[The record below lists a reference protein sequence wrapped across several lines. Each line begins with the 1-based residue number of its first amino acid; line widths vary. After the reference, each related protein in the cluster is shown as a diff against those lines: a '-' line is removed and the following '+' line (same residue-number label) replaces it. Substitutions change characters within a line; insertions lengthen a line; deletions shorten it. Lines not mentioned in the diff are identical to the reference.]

1 MNSATENPTPADPKP
16 VVLNKNTAPAQKP
29 GVPKLVLPATKL
41 QRKQTR
47 EERATGRKPRGYAS
61 LDVGDFAARFGLFQ
75 RQMREGL
82 SRQQTRA
89 QSERKQRERI
99 LRGFFP
105 QKGTKVG
112 RADASPSD
120 KARGRLY
127 LTLEN
132 GQVINPS
139 KFLKR
144 ADANPVLVEKVVAF
158 IAANSPEVPRE

>member
-1 MNSATENPTPADPKP
+1 MDTETPADAKP

-29 GVPKLVLPATKL
+29 GIPKLVLPSTKL

-47 EERATGRKPRGYAS
+47 EEKANGRKPRGYAQ

-75 RQMREGL
+75 RQRRKGL
-82 SRQQTRA
+82 SRQQARA
-89 QSERKQRERI
+89 QAEKRERERI

-112 RADASPSD
+112 RADASPAD
-120 KARGRLY
+120 RARGRMY

-139 KFLKR
+139 KFLQR

-158 IAANSPEVPRE
+158 IAANSPEVANAS

>member
-1 MNSATENPTPADPKP
+1 MNNEGPILPIVGKD
-16 VVLNKNTAPAQKP
+16 KNAPAQKP
-29 GVPKLVLPATKL
+29 GIPKLILPAT
-41 QRKQTR
+41 QVRRAQTR
-47 EERATGRKPRGYAS
+47 EEREAGRKPRGYAP

-89 QSERKQRERI
+89 QIERKQRERI